1 MTAGPTAFL
10 RDADETE
17 SFAKA
22 LGILCKGG
30 ERFALSGEM
39 GAGKTTFVRG
49 LASGLGI
56 ESHEIS
62 SPTFTRIQEHEG
74 RSEGAHSPRCLVH
87 VDAYRLEDPSELD
100 ELGWSDI
107 LQQRHNVVVVEW
119 PQKISGSFG
128 ESVVEMELF
137 HVASESDGLA
147 GRELI
152 FNSTLPDELRRQL
165 FTSCRTCQR
174 ELHAG
179 ISSFPFCGNTC
190 RMADLGN
197 WFDGNY
203 SVSREIEEDDLYDSD
218 LS

>member
-1 MTAGPTAFL
+1 VTAGPTAFL

-17 SFAKA
+17 AFAKA

-30 ERFALSGEM
+30 ERLALSGEM

-62 SPTFTRIQEHEG
+62 SPTFTLIHVHED
-74 RSEGAHSPRCLVH
+74 RSDEPHARRCLVH
-87 VDAYRLEDPSELD
+87 VDAYRLEDPSELED
-100 ELGWSDI
+100 LGWSDI
-107 LQQRHNVVVVEW
+107 LQEKRNVVVVEW
-119 PQKISGSFG
+119 PQKIAGSLG
-128 ESVVEMELF
+128 DSVFELELF
-137 HVASESDGLA
+137 HTVSESDGQA
-147 GRELI
+147 GREI
-152 FNSTLPDELRRQL
+152 VFNSPLPKELARQL

-174 ELHAG
+174 QVHAG
-179 ISSFPFCGNTC
+179 VSSFPFCGNRC

-203 SVSREIEEDDLYDSD
+203 SVSREIEEDDLFDSD